1 MTEAEAQKLNE
12 TMTMVGNMA
21 ETVSKVMGMLK
32 IVLGSVVVCISACAY
47 GIVWVKS
54 TTSAIAQT
62 QSDVTS
68 IKTDRAETLRV
79 WTAWQRIKDD
89 ADIKTIAAI
98 ENLNRI
104 LEYQQREI
112 DRLRQRSGE

>member
-21 ETVSKVMGMLK
+21 DTISKVMGMLK
-32 IVLGSVVVCISACAY
+32 LVLGAVVVCISACAY
-47 GIVWVKS
+47 GIFWVKS

-62 QSDVTS
+62 QADV
-68 IKTDRAETLRV
+68 IALKADRAETLRS
-79 WTAWQRIKDD
+79 WTDWRRIKDD
-89 ADIKTIAAI
+89 ADIKMIASL
-98 ENLNRI
+98 ENLNRL

-112 DRLRQRSGE
+112 DRIRQRSE